1 MNQDSR
7 VEMSTFMGRNR
18 DRFEINLVCMSQD
31 KVPQFQSPQFLH
43 SSQLP
48 CVHQPLFVAFCPT
61 DTLEHVTQRIL
72 KLDIVG

>member
-18 DRFEINLVCMSQD
+18 DRFEINVVCMYQD

-43 SSQLP
+43 S
-48 CVHQPLFVAFCPT
+48 
-61 DTLEHVTQRIL
+61 
-72 KLDIVG
+72 